1 VLTFALQTLG
11 SQPKHPN
18 CGRLRACRIVRD
30 CGMELVSLDPED
42 LLKVF
47 SLPDALGLDWI
58 KFDPQI

>member
-1 VLTFALQTLG
+1 
-11 SQPKHPN
+11 
-18 CGRLRACRIVRD
+18 
-30 CGMELVSLDPED
+30 MELVSLDPED